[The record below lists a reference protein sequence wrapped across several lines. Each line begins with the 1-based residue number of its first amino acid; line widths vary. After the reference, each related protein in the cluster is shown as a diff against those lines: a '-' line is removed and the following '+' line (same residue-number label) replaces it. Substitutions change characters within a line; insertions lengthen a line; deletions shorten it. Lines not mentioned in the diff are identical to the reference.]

1 MARKVAEGPAA
12 GRGAGH
18 AEGRLAE
25 GPMAPRGD
33 GSAGRAVKPRSGRAV
48 ESPADLGFDAET
60 VKTLRDKIADRIRES
75 IIDGRIT
82 AGERLVEP
90 DLARRLGV
98 SRTPLREALLQLDSE
113 GFVRVTP
120 RRGAEV
126 SPLSRS
132 DANDTYEVKGLL
144 ESFAARLACTR
155 ITPEELEH
163 LRGQHEHMC
172 RLATA
177 RTKDVRALLQAN
189 AEFHQYLSDA
199 SGNEKLAGYIRAL
212 RGQALRYN
220 YIYMSVLSHL
230 ATSMKE
236 HERILAALQ
245 KRDGPAVERLVRA
258 HGDAAGKALCAYIDR
273 KPGGKSLNETHGS

>member
-1 MARKVAEGPAA
+1 MAQRAAE
-12 GRGAGH
+12 RDAGH
-18 AEGRLAE
+18 AEGRLA
-25 GPMAPRGD
+25 GTQAVRTPG
-33 GSAGRAVKPRSGRAV
+33 GSARHAGEPRASRAVQHPGIQAADPPAGRTG
-48 ESPADLGFDAET
+48 ERGADLGFDAET
-60 VKTLRDKIADRIRES
+60 VKTLRDRIADRIRES

-82 AGERLVEP
+82 PGERLVEP

-98 SRTPLREALLQLDSE
+98 SRTPLREALLLLDSE

-155 ITPEELEH
+155 ITDEELSH
-163 LRGQHEHMC
+163 LRALHDRMC
-172 RLATA
+172 RLAAA
-177 RTKDVRALLQAN
+177 RSKDVRTLLQAN

-245 KRDGPAVERLVRA
+245 KRDGPTVERLVRA
-258 HGDAAGKALCAYIDR
+258 HGDAAGK
-273 KPGGKSLNETHGS
+273 